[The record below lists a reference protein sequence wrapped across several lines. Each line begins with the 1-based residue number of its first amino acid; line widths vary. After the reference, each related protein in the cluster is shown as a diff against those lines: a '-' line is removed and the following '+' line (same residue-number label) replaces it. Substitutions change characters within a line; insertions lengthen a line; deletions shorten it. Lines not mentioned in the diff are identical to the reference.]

1 MSDNEFPRR
10 RRDDDARRRSEEP
23 RRRND
28 DFEEQDEGDDR
39 DDRGGRRGG
48 GRRRPMR
55 RKEDYFH
62 SNNLLINYKDVDA
75 LRRFIT
81 DRGKIRPRR
90 QTGLTSKHQRQ
101 LARAIKRARYLAL
114 LPYTDHS
121 RS

>member
-1 MSDNEFPRR
+1 MSDNDTP
-10 RRDDDARRRSEEP
+10 RRRSEDV
-23 RRRND
+23 RGRADNFD
-28 DFEEQDEGDDR
+28 DQDDSDEREEH
-39 DDRGGRRGG
+39 GGRSG
-48 GRRRPMR
+48 GRRRSMR

-62 SNNLLINYKDVDA
+62 SNNVAINYKDVDT

-90 QTGLTSKHQRQ
+90 QTGLTSKHQRR
-101 LARAIKRARYLAL
+101 LAREIKRARFLAL

>member
-1 MSDNEFPRR
+1 MSENENPRR
-10 RRDDDARRRSEEP
+10 RSDEP
-23 RRRND
+23 RRREDPRRQANSFD
-28 DFEEQDEGDDR
+28 DQDDSDEREE
-39 DDRGGRRGG
+39 RGGRREG
-48 GRRRPMR
+48 GRRRSMR

-62 SNNLLINYKDVDA
+62 SNKVEISYKDVDA

-101 LARAIKRARYLAL
+101 LAREIKRARFLAL

>member
-1 MSDNEFPRR
+1 VSENEETPRR
-10 RRDDDARRRSEEP
+10 RREEVESFDEQDDADEREE
-23 RRRND
+23 
-28 DFEEQDEGDDR
+28 
-39 DDRGGRRGG
+39 RGGRRES
-48 GRRRPMR
+48 GRRRSMR

-62 SNNLLINYKDVDA
+62 SNNVAINYKDVDT

-90 QTGLTSKHQRQ
+90 QTGLTSKHQRR
-101 LARAIKRARYLAL
+101 LAREIKRARFLAL